1 MRIGDRHHSFSSGR
15 DRKESDRQRTFRS
28 TYRVGD
34 LVLGTL
40 VDYQTDSMAWV
51 QIDELRVLAQ
61 LTRKYSPGSQ
71 IGLVVTA
78 LHPDIILREARD
90 QDRKRPQG
98 LHLIV

>member
-1 MRIGDRHHSFSSGR
+1 MRIGHRQQSLSSGK
-15 DRKESDRQRTFRS
+15 DRRESRRQQAFRS

-61 LTRKYSPGSQ
+61 LTRNYPPGTR

-90 QDRKRPQG
+90 QDRKNPQG